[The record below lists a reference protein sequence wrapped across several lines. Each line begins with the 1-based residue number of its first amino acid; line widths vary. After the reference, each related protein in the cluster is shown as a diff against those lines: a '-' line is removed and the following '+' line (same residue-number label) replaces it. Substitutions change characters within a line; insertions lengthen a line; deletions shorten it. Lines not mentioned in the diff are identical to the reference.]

1 MQIIAI
7 EGLDKSGKNTLVK
20 DLELDLKSQ
29 GYSVET
35 MEYHNYD
42 SPTGKIIWDWLRG
55 NYEADQKT
63 IELIMAADKHAQKKK
78 IEDFRINGVDYLLI
92 DRYIL
97 SQKVYYFSNIAI
109 DREFDASVVNY
120 RKSLSFLEAILSD
133 LPQPNLN
140 IILNISPETSMSRK
154 GQHGEND
161 KYEENK
167 QLLETVSSYYLG
179 MASQFT
185 EIIKVIEAETK
196 TNEDIKIEA
205 LKLIIND

>member
-35 MEYHNYD
+35 MEFHNYD

-97 SQKVYYFSNIAI
+97 SQEVYYFSNITI
-109 DREFDASVVNY
+109 DTGIPELILTY
-120 RKSLSFLEAILSD
+120 KESLSFLETILNG
-133 LPQPNLN
+133 LPKPNLN

-161 KYEENK
+161 KYEKNK
-167 QLLETVSSYYLG
+167 ELLETVSSYYLG
-179 MASQFT
+179 IASRIP
-185 EIIKVIEAETK
+185 EINKVIEAETK
-196 TNEDIKIEA
+196 TNEAVKIEA
-205 LKLIIND
+205 LNLIIKD

>member
-35 MEYHNYD
+35 MEFHNYD

-120 RKSLSFLEAILSD
+120 RKSLSFLTLR
-133 LPQPNLN
+133 
-140 IILNISPETSMSRK
+140 TS
-154 GQHGEND
+154 
-161 KYEENK
+161 
-167 QLLETVSSYYLG
+167 T
-179 MASQFT
+179 T
-185 EIIKVIEAETK
+185 
-196 TNEDIKIEA
+196 
-205 LKLIIND
+205 